1 MGKGF
6 NLFAEQLLLSPS
18 PLFLVIDQQS
28 HESGQAVNFRPDF
41 EEKNDIP
48 EILLL

>member
-6 NLFAEQLLLSPS
+6 NLFAEQLLLSPF
-18 PLFLVIDQQS
+18 PLFLVINQQS

-41 EEKNDIP
+41 EEKNDMP
-48 EILLL
+48 EIPLL